1 MNWSLCLQMSLC
13 SVEPGRTTRKKKQT
27 DFQDITAVTAAIY
40 ARESIWNDA
49 RAWLSYVLSSMK
61 DGKLQF

>member
-1 MNWSLCLQMSLC
+1 MSLC
-13 SVEPGRTTRKKKQT
+13 SVEPGRTTRKKINKKS

-40 ARESIWNDA
+40 APESIWNDA